1 MSIGNTTLVRR
12 SVRSLLAAAGFAGG
26 LLGAGATA
34 TGQIVVL
41 PAPVTAETSRVQAAE
56 QLTKAVE
63 LMGGGK
69 VVAAKSILESLARR
83 EQSEALT
90 DAQRSQ
96 VTTLLANA
104 NRRIKGMNAVEV
116 SLQTAEDCLNRGDLA
131 TLERHANAVV
141 ESPKATNE
149 QTGEA
154 KALLAKAAEVR
165 AGMAPQAAGLIQQA
179 HADFEAGRRGEAKA
193 AVDRLVRAGLAL
205 EAAQQ
210 QQLDALQSQIVEAE
224 QASLGMMQPGVIRP
238 AEPEKPA
245 QPAEPE
251 KPAEPAAEKPAEPV
265 ASEPPKAA
273 EPAQPSEP
281 AKAPEAAQ
289 PAADPVELAR
299 KWEAQSLLAEADQA
313 FEQSRMKDAGEKYQR
328 LLGAMGDVL
337 TPDQKSHV
345 ESRLAESK
353 VRIGVTGGPEVQAI
367 ENVMGQIGLKRSQAL
382 AEFNNNVEQAN
393 KALASGDTLTA
404 KNLAAQARVN
414 VNSVREVFSTSD
426 LEAYNKQVDELE
438 TSIDKKAAEIA
449 DKDRETK
456 AADIETRSRA
466 AQAKAAQDKSR
477 KINEYIDRVRAL
489 QKEMKYDEALQVCDL
504 ILFLDPVNPTGLVL
518 REVISDAK
526 IYRESLSLEQSK
538 NRNIAIHRIGNDAA
552 IVPPVN
558 VMEFPSDWPGIS
570 YRRGEPMGMAE
581 SEENRSALALIEKKR
596 IPVNFTDTP
605 LSSVVTFLNAVTQ
618 LNFDVDWEKLSE
630 AGIDREA
637 QVSLNLTNVPVRI
650 VLERVL
656 EKVSKNAGSGAWY
669 AINDGVVMISSR
681 EDINKRKSLQIYDI
695 RDLLI
700 EVPDYANAPEFD
712 LQSVLQSSGQQG
724 GGGGQSPFRDNGE
737 QGPANRRTLEE
748 RTDELINIITT
759 NVDEQGWQENGGDV
773 GFIQQLQGSLIITN
787 TPANHRAIH
796 GLLSKLRE
804 IRAMQ
809 INVETRF
816 LLVRTDYFEQIGFD
830 LDVYFNGKNN
840 QVRQARAAIPNGSV
854 QPSDF
859 FNFAQG
865 GLQRRVFGAPSDAN
879 GDGTPDPTVGIA
891 TPLPSNLSVI
901 GAGQN
906 SLGLTESG
914 VSGNFAQGV
923 LSRAPALGVGG
934 QFLDDIQ
941 VDFLIKA
948 TQADRRTVTLTA
960 PRLTFTNGQTSN
972 IYVATQVAF
981 VSDLTP
987 IVSES
992 SVGFDPTLATVNEG
1006 VRLLIEGTISA
1017 DRRYVTMNVDASVA
1031 KIEGF
1036 QNTAITALAGGG
1048 LVNSASTQSFIQRPT
1063 TTVTRVQTTVTV
1075 PDQGTILLG
1084 GQRLVTEQE
1093 VESGVPVLS
1102 KIPIINRFFSNR
1114 IEVKEEQTLLI
1125 LIKPTIL
1132 IQTEEE
1138 ERHFPGLAESV
1149 KFGG

>member
-26 LLGAGATA
+26 LLAAGATA
-34 TGQIVVL
+34 TAQIVVL
-41 PAPVTAETSRVQAAE
+41 PVSAEAASKAVRAQATE
-56 QLTKAVE
+56 QLAKAVE

-69 VVAAKSILESLARR
+69 VVAAKGILESLTRR
-83 EQSEALT
+83 EQADALSES
-90 DAQRSQ
+90 QRTQ
-96 VTTLLANA
+96 ATTLLANA
-104 NRRIKGMNAVEV
+104 NRRIKGMNPVEV
-116 SLQTAEDCLNRGDLA
+116 SLQTAEDCLSRGDLA

-149 QTGEA
+149 QTAQA
-154 KALLAKAAEVR
+154 KAMLAKAFDLR
-165 AGMAPQAAGLIQQA
+165 AGLMPQAGGMIQQA
-179 HADFEAGRRGEAKA
+179 QADLEAGRRAEAKV
-193 AVDRLVRAGLAL
+193 AVERLSRAGLTLDASL
-205 EAAQQ
+205 Q
-210 QQLDALQSQIVEAE
+210 QQLDDLQGQIVEAE
-224 QASLGMMQPGVIRP
+224 QASLGMMQPGVIKPAEAEKP
-238 AEPEKPA
+238 AEPV
-245 QPAEPE
+245 
-251 KPAEPAAEKPAEPV
+251 KPAEPAAEPA
-265 ASEPPKAA
+265 KAA
-273 EPAQPSEP
+273 EPAQP
-281 AKAPEAAQ
+281 AT
-289 PAADPVELAR
+289 PAADPVEQAR

-337 TPDQKSHV
+337 TAEQKAHV

-353 VRIGVTGGPEVQAI
+353 VRLGVSGGAEVQAI

-414 VNSVREVFSTSD
+414 VNSVREVFSASD

-438 TSIDKKAAEIA
+438 TSIDKKAAEITE
-449 DKDRETK
+449 KDREAK
-456 AADIETRSRA
+456 AADIEGRSRA

-538 NRNIAIHRIGNDAA
+538 NRNIAVHRIGNDAA

-558 VMEFPSDWPGIS
+558 VMDYPSDWPGIS

-581 SEENRSALALIEKKR
+581 TEENRSALALIEKKR

-630 AGIDREA
+630 AGIDRET
-637 QVSLNLTNVPVRI
+637 QVSLNLSNVPVRI

-656 EKVSKNAGSGAWY
+656 EKVSGNGGAGAWY

-712 LQSVLQSSGQQG
+712 LQSVLQSTGQQG

-737 QGPANRRTLEE
+737 QEPGNRRTLEE

-859 FNFAQG
+859 FNFSQG

-879 GDGTPDPTVGIA
+879 GDGTPDPAVGIA

-906 SLGLTESG
+906 SLGLTEAG

-923 LSRAPALGVGG
+923 LSRAPAMGVGG

-987 IVSES
+987 VVSES

-1006 VRLLIEGTISA
+1006 VRLVIEGTISA
-1017 DRRYVTMNVDASVA
+1017 DRRYVTMNVNASVA
-1031 KIEGF
+1031 KIDGF
-1036 QNTAITALAGGG
+1036 QNTAISALAGGG
-1048 LVNSASTQSFIQRPT
+1048 LVNSAATQSFIQRPT
-1063 TTVTRVQTTVTV
+1063 TTVTSVQTTVTV

>member
-41 PAPVTAETSRVQAAE
+41 PAPATAGATRAQAAE
-56 QLTKAVE
+56 QLAKAVE

-69 VVAAKSILESLARR
+69 VVAAKSILESLTRR
-83 EQSEALT
+83 DQIDALSES
-90 DAQRSQ
+90 QRSQ
-96 VTTLLANA
+96 ATTLLANA
-104 NRRIKGMNAVEV
+104 NRRIKGMNPVDV
-116 SLQTAEDCLNRGDLA
+116 SLQTAEDGLGRGDLA
-131 TLERHANAVV
+131 TVERHANAVV

-149 QTGEA
+149 QTAAA
-154 KALLAKAAEVR
+154 KGLLAQASEVR
-165 AGMAPQAAGLIQQA
+165 TGLMPQAAGMIQQA
-179 HADFEAGRRGEAKA
+179 QADFEAGRRAEAKA
-193 AVDRLVRAGLAL
+193 TVERLSRAGLVL

-210 QQLDALQSQIVEAE
+210 QRLDALQSQIVEVE
-224 QASLGMMQPGVIRP
+224 QASLGMMQPGVI
-238 AEPEKPA
+238 K
-245 QPAEPE
+245 PAEPE
-251 KPAEPAAEKPAEPV
+251 KPAEPAASQPEKPAEPAQPAADKPAEPV
-265 ASEPPKAA
+265 AVEPAKAA
-273 EPAQPSEP
+273 EPAQP
-281 AKAPEAAQ
+281 AT
-289 PAADPVELAR
+289 DPVEQAR

-337 TPDQKSHV
+337 TAEQKSHV
-345 ESRLAESK
+345 ESRLAEAK
-353 VRIGVTGGPEVQAI
+353 VRLGVTGGPEVQAI

-393 KALASGDTLTA
+393 KALVSGDTLTA

-438 TSIDKKAAEIA
+438 TSIDKKSAEIA
-449 DKDRETK
+449 EKDRESK

-526 IYRESLSLEQSK
+526 IYRESLSLEQAK
-538 NRNIAIHRIGNDAA
+538 NRNIAVHRVGNDAA

-558 VMEFPSDWPGIS
+558 LMDYPSDWPGIS

-618 LNFDVDWEKLSE
+618 LNFDVDWEKLAE

-637 QVSLNLTNVPVRI
+637 QVSLNLSNVPVRI

-656 EKVSKNAGSGAWY
+656 EKVSKDAGSGAWY

-712 LQSVLQSSGQQG
+712 LQSVLQSTGQQG
-724 GGGGQSPFRDNGE
+724 GGGGQSPFRDNGD

-879 GDGTPDPTVGIA
+879 GDGTPDPAVGIA

-906 SLGLTESG
+906 SLGLTEAG

-987 IVSES
+987 VVSES

-1036 QNTAITALAGGG
+1036 QNTAISALAGGG